1 VEDIHSLTEVVVPL
15 GVISCSVV
23 GVKHFDESL
32 FEHHSLV
39 AGIAMLWPFVLA
51 DIVIVLPPA
60 STKKSCCLVGR
71 SSEQMFSWVI
81 DIVIAS
87 GALACRR

>member
-1 VEDIHSLTEVVVPL
+1 VEDIRSLTEAVVPL

-32 FEHHSLV
+32 FERHSLVV

-51 DIVIVLPPA
+51 DIVNATGVDEVVMLLGGP
-60 STKKSCCLVGR
+60 
-71 SSEQMFSWVI
+71 
-81 DIVIAS
+81 
-87 GALACRR
+87 